1 MIVDKRFPVRFTN
14 ETKDKAVTNF
24 NKKQKDNNI
33 KLNELNCD
41 LCDSNSN
48 IILFTSDCHGIDCQ
62 TVLCKKCGF
71 VYSNPRMD
79 KLSNELFYTS
89 DEYRTIYTGKNFI
102 DKCNDLY
109 VLAEQTKVNEIS
121 SEAYNLFYFFKLIN
135 DSNIKFKSVM
145 EVGSSNGANLIPFQ
159 NEGIKCK
166 GLEYNESLVQIGNK
180 RGLDLQQGGLEDIE
194 GKYDL
199 IFLRHVFEHLLDPHE
214 ALGILRKS
222 TNKYLLIEVPGFITK
237 VPKLQNAH
245 QLYFSYNTLNFLLAS
260 YGFKEVTSKVFSSNN
275 FILVLYEKCEPFDYR
290 YNKVL
295 EFVNVLKITYL
306 FYIKQLLKRIFI
318 R

>member
-1 MIVDKRFPVRFTN
+1 MIVDKRFPIRFTN
-14 ETKDKAVTNF
+14 EVKAKAVNNF
-24 NKKQKDNNI
+24 NKKQKEKNI
-33 KLNELNCD
+33 KQKEINCD
-41 LCDSNSN
+41 LCDSNSY
-48 IILFTSDCHGIDCQ
+48 IILFISDCHGIDCQ

-71 VYSNPRMD
+71 VYTSPRMD

-102 DKCNDLY
+102 DKCNDLF
-109 VLAEQTKVNEIS
+109 VLAEQIKVHEIS
-121 SEAYNLFYFFKLIN
+121 SEEYNLFYFFKLIN
-135 DSNIKFKSVM
+135 DSNINFSNVI

-180 RGLDLQQGGLEDIE
+180 RGLDLKQGGLEDIE

-214 ALGILRKS
+214 ALKILIKS

-260 YGFKEVTSKVFSSNN
+260 YGFKEVTSKVFASND
-275 FILVLYEKCEPFDYR
+275 FIIVLYEKCEPFNYR
-290 YNKVL
+290 YNQLL